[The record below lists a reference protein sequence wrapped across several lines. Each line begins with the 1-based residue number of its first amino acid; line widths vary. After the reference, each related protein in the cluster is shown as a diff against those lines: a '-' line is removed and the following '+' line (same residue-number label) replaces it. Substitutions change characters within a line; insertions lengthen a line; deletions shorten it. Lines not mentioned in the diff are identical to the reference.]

1 MTGTDEFGLAVLV
14 IGLVGIGAVLSNR
27 LSARLRIP
35 APAFFLIC
43 ASVAAQ
49 LWPRVTLLSFTTVT
63 RVVSVAL
70 AIILFDGGMHIGW
83 RRFRTAAAAIV
94 WVGVA
99 GTLVTAAGAAVAAH
113 FVAGMDWRLSLLLG
127 TAVAATDPAVVFSV
141 FGRREIAGR
150 TGVLLEGESGANDPV
165 GIALLTALLAA
176 HGSAGAV
183 GWHVV
188 TEFVLQMAVGTA
200 IGVAGGLALLMFM
213 RRVPLPSEG
222 LYSPRVLAGVLVI
235 FGLAVVARGSG
246 FLAVFVAGI
255 LIGDEPAPYKR
266 EIQRFH
272 SSLASLAE
280 IVAFVLL
287 GLTMP
292 LSALG
297 SAGTWPAGLAIAAL
311 LAFVIRPVLGGL
323 VSLPVRLTGRER
335 VFFLWTGLKG
345 AVPIL
350 LGMTIAASG
359 TPGAARAYQIIFV
372 IVGFSV
378 TVQGGLVPAL
388 AHRLG
393 IPLRTVE
400 PEPWSLGVRFSEEPE
415 GLHRYHVAAG
425 SAADGSPVSDLPC
438 GENVWVSLIV
448 RDGNLVTAAADMT
461 LQAGDDVLVLAEPD
475 EAPALDR
482 LFAAP
487 KPSDG

>member
-1 MTGTDEFGLAVLV
+1 
-14 IGLVGIGAVLSNR
+14 
-27 LSARLRIP
+27 
-35 APAFFLIC
+35 
-43 ASVAAQ
+43 
-49 LWPRVTLLSFTTVT
+49 
-63 RVVSVAL
+63 
-70 AIILFDGGMHIGW
+70 
-83 RRFRTAAAAIV
+83 
-94 WVGVA
+94 
-99 GTLVTAAGAAVAAH
+99 
-113 FVAGMDWRLSLLLG
+113 
-127 TAVAATDPAVVFSV
+127 
-141 FGRREIAGR
+141 
-150 TGVLLEGESGANDPV
+150 
-165 GIALLTALLAA
+165 
-176 HGSAGAV
+176 
-183 GWHVV
+183 
-188 TEFVLQMAVGTA
+188 
-200 IGVAGGLALLMFM
+200 
-213 RRVPLPSEG
+213 

-255 LIGDEPAPYKR
+255 LIGDEPAPYKG

-287 GLTMP
+287 GLTMR

-297 SAGTWPAGLAIAAL
+297 SAGAWSAGLAIAAL
-311 LAFVIRPVLGGL
+311 LAFVIRPVLVGL
-323 VSLPVRLTGRER
+323 VSLPVRLTLRER

-350 LGMTIAASG
+350 LGMTIVASG

-378 TVQGGLVPAL
+378 IVQGGLVPAL

-438 GENVWVSLIV
+438 GEDVWVSLII
-448 RDGNLVTAAADMT
+448 RDGNLVTATDDMT
-461 LQAGDDVLVLAEPD
+461 LRAGDDVLVLAEPD

-482 LFAAP
+482 LFTAP
-487 KPSDG
+487 RGPAS

>member
-1 MTGTDEFGLAVLV
+1 MTGTGEFGLVVLV

-49 LWPRVTLLSFTTVT
+49 LWPRVTLLPFTTVT
-63 RVVSVAL
+63 RIVSVAL

-99 GTLVTAAGAAVAAH
+99 GTLVTAAGASVAAH

-165 GIALLTALLAA
+165 GIALLAALLAA

-183 GWHVV
+183 AWHVV
-188 TEFVLQMAVGTA
+188 AEFVLQMAVGTA
-200 IGVAGGLALLMFM
+200 IGVAGGLALLTFM

-222 LYSPRVLAGVLVI
+222 LYSPRVLVGVLVI

-287 GLTMP
+287 GLTMR

-297 SAGTWPAGLAIAAL
+297 SAGAWSAGLAIAAL

-323 VSLPVRLTGRER
+323 VSLPVRLTLRER

-350 LGMTIAASG
+350 LGMTIVASG

-378 TVQGGLVPAL
+378 TVQGGLVPTL

-425 SAADGSPVSDLPC
+425 SAADGSPVSDLPF
-438 GENVWVSLIV
+438 GEDVWVSLIV

-461 LQAGDDVLVLAEPD
+461 LRAGDDVLVLAEPD
-475 EAPALDR
+475 EAPTLDR
-482 LFAAP
+482 LFTAP
-487 KPSDG
+487 KPADG